1 MAGSRRSV
9 LQEMQEQMS
18 ERRRRD
24 GAEKELQGERV
35 GESSSEGREGGGEW
49 GEVERE
55 RKETERETGRCRD
68 LD

>member
-24 GAEKELQGERV
+24 GAEKELHGERV
-35 GESSSEGREGGGEW
+35 GESSSKGREGGGEW